1 LQTLEKAR
9 PTGQVDFIVG
19 LFVSPFHFKG
29 HLSIPFISYFLRL
42 GGCMYYSPPRFDFS
56 VPMLIFKV

>member
-1 LQTLEKAR
+1 MLQKAR
-9 PTGQVDFIVG
+9 PIGQMDFSVG
-19 LFVSPFHFKG
+19 LFESPFHFKW

-42 GGCMYYSPPRFDFS
+42 DGCMYDSPPRFDFS